1 MRQPFRPEDSS
12 ASLQALQTRRLIAD
26 IRRVIDILGS
36 DIAAEE
42 ASSGVSDTTK
52 AEYPIL
58 ARTLAAR
65 RENLQSTVAL
75 LHRRLDDLSRPAAHS
90 PDATGT
96 HQRLPEL
103 A

>member
-1 MRQPFRPEDSS
+1 MRQLFLLEDPSPT
-12 ASLQALQTRRLIAD
+12 LQAVQTRRLIAD
-26 IRRVIDILGS
+26 ITRVIDILS
-36 DIAAEE
+36 ADIAAEE

-65 RENLQSTVAL
+65 RENLQSTVAS
-75 LHRRLDDLSRPAAHS
+75 LHQRLDDLSRPAAHS